1 MDTTKNPLTVEN
13 HFAQAMTQQLTAE
26 PLRQRNK
33 LHLMVGMELGMY
45 GARRVATP
53 IGTMV
58 QFRDNRGQI
67 AGLHSEAH
75 GSLSETLKSH
85 DSPAH

>member
-1 MDTTKNPLTVEN
+1 MMDTTKNPLTVEN
-13 HFAQAMTQQLTAE
+13 QFAQAAAQRLTAE

-53 IGTMV
+53 IGQMV
-58 QFRDNRGQI
+58 QFRDSRGRV
-67 AGLHSEAH
+67 AGLHSSEC
-75 GSLSETLKSH
+75 GKLSEHLKSCEN
-85 DSPAH
+85 A